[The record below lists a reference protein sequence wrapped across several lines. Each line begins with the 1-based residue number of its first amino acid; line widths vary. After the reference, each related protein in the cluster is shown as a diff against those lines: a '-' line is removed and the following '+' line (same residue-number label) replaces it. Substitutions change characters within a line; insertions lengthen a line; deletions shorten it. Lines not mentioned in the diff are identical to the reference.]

1 MKYSIALVAAG
12 AAFVA
17 AQDVASLPEC
27 GVSLLS
33 QHSIARPLEFY
44 AFVAMLN
51 ALAMRSISTRPELG

>member
-12 AAFVA
+12 AALVA

-27 GVSLLS
+27 GVSLFP
-33 QHSIARPLEFY
+33 QRSITQPLEFY